1 MKEDFVES
9 FNEHVRSI
17 EEHHDKFESNLRRK
31 ERNKNEIFK
40 DLKNKIIEQT
50 NEIINMM
57 IGYQDELLNELEKLD
72 DDINDKLIQL
82 SKKDET
88 EVFKLNELKYFM
100 TTVSDRGMSYHEIE
114 NEIVKLNK
122 EAILKLEDLFRLTT
136 DYKFEPFK
144 YPLTFTNEN
153 KVGHIIPDIKVIY
166 FLDFF
171 NYLLIFLRKIILR
184 FMYLVSE

>member
-1 MKEDFVES
+1 M
-9 FNEHVRSI
+9 
-17 EEHHDKFESNLRRK
+17 
-31 ERNKNEIFK
+31 K

-50 NEIINMM
+50 NDIINMM

-72 DDINDKLIQL
+72 DDINVELVQL

-88 EVFKLNELKYFM
+88 ELFKLDELKYFISND
-100 TTVSDRGMSYHEIE
+100 SDRGMSYHEIE
-114 NEIVKLNK
+114 NEIVRLNK
-122 EAILKLEDLFRLTT
+122 EAILKLEDLFCVTT

-144 YPLTFTNEN
+144 SPLTLTNEN
-153 KVGHIIPDIKVIY
+153 KVGHIIPDIKVIF

-171 NYLLIFLRKIILR
+171 NCMLNFFKKKIFR